1 MGRGLIVD
9 RHGIKMAAVVCMSI
23 IVFFAMALVPPIAN
37 ADCPDAIIRC
47 FKDLGKHGEITS
59 GTLIGAYTTGACW
72 HWDFKS
78 FRFCQPCASDDDL
91 NKQCNDKFPECEG
104 RCTAVPEKWE

>member
-47 FKDLGKHGEITS
+47 FKDLISVDRRVTS
-59 GTLIGAYTTGACW
+59 GTFMGKYTTGACW
-72 HWDFKS
+72 HWDFT
-78 FRFCQPCASDDDL
+78 FCTPCASDDDL

-104 RCTAVPEKWE
+104 RCTAEVAPL

>member
-37 ADCPDAIIRC
+37 ADCPDAIIGC
-47 FKDLGKHGEITS
+47 FKDLKLGDLPSGILMGK
-59 GTLIGAYTTGACW
+59 YTTGACW
-72 HWDFKS
+72 HWYKII
-78 FRFCQPCASDDDL
+78 CTPCASPEDL

-104 RCTAVPEKWE
+104 RCTAEVAPF

>member
-37 ADCPDAIIRC
+37 ADCPDVIIRC
-47 FKDLGKHGEITS
+47 IKVLRKHGEIPS
-59 GTLIGAYTTGACW
+59 VTLMGKYTTGTCW
-72 HWDFKS
+72 YWYTFI
-78 FRFCQPCASDDDL
+78 FCTPCASAEDL
-91 NKQCNDKFPECEG
+91 DKQCNDKFPECRG
-104 RCTAVPEKWE
+104 RCKADFVPWWR